1 MNLKNISAA
10 SVFICFGIA
19 LLVPIYTIAESTE
32 SINCQH
38 DKVTFRCVTFI
49 KNYDA
54 DTITVSIPGVH
65 PLIGEKISVRVLG
78 VDTPEIKGKDKC
90 EKDKARTA
98 QRLVEN
104 LLKNAKNIE
113 LQNIQRDKYFRI
125 LADVVVDGKSVK
137 DLVIKNHLAY
147 EYYGGTKLN
156 VNWCKDLKRMP
167 SSP

>member
-1 MNLKNISAA
+1 MKFNSISAA
-10 SVFICFGIA
+10 SIFIYFGIA

-32 SINCQH
+32 SKNCHH
-38 DKVTFRCVTFI
+38 DDNTFRCVTYV
-49 KNYDA
+49 KNYDG

-78 VDTPEIKGKDKC
+78 VDTPEIKGKSKC
-90 EKDKARTA
+90 EKNKARTA

-113 LQNIQRDKYFRI
+113 LKNVQRDKYFRI
-125 LADVVVDGKSVK
+125 LADVVADGKSIK

-147 EYYGGTKLN
+147 QYDGSTKLN
-156 VNWCKDLKRMP
+156 LDWCRLPASK
-167 SSP
+167 